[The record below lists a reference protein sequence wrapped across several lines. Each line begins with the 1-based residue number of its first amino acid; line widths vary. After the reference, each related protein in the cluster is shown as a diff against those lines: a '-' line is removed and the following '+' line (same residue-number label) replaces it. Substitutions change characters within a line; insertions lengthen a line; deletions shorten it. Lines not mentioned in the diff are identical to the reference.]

1 MAAPS
6 PLVLVVGMHRSGTS
20 LLGGVLQRL
29 GLALPGRP
37 IAADQHNPAG
47 YFEWDQVVAIQER
60 LLIDLN
66 RWWPS
71 ANGCLPMPD
80 GWMYCRETRLAAEQ
94 LRGLLQVEK
103 ERHQQ
108 LWGLKDPRC
117 SRLLPLWIAMAA
129 DLGLPLHLLLAIRDP
144 REVAMSLVRRDGP
157 ITGMDRNRAQQLW
170 WRHTVEVLHT
180 SAQAS
185 LPLTVIDYGSW
196 FDRPQQQLT
205 RLVHSLPSMQPT
217 EDQRRQALDLIQ
229 PDLRR
234 NRVDQRR
241 PRGQQG
247 LNPAVE
253 RLYRQLVKTR
263 CRSSDP
269 TVSTRATLPRLDPP
283 RQLIVSAPS
292 GVPEPEQLRADPQAW
307 NGWLEHWRHYP
318 APRWFGERPLG
329 IQPRISCCGQAW
341 TDVTPHL
348 LWQHVPLM
356 ELGERGIDHM
366 ASSSHQIHLS
376 VSHSVGGSGLEHLA
390 LNLELPQP
398 DRVSHW
404 LHLLM
409 AQDVI
414 WDPDPARVLLLRAL
428 GLKAW
433 WLDPE
438 ASLNGWLT
446 QPDAVN
452 PTRWATELGLA
463 PVSQGVLLVL
473 GHAGAT
479 FDQALAVEANR
490 GLGGDASSDVPIHYQ
505 PGWSDLEQA
514 TPAAGLAKAG
524 WLQLAS
530 QAAARLIVP
539 TASLPSEWTWLGDV
553 ANRPL
558 ALEPPLSP
566 VEIRAQHAGVPLHAA
581 AEDREL
587 PPTDTLLDR
596 YFGSE
601 SEVEQE
607 AAGAVVVS
615 LFNYAGRITTALD
628 SVVAQSQKSLELIV
642 VDDASTD
649 QGVNVVMRWMEV
661 HANRF
666 VRCSLLRHQRNA
678 GLAVARNTAFTAA
691 KASWCFV
698 LDADNVLYPQAV
710 SACLEVAGQMD
721 DSVAVVHPL
730 LLVEA
735 EAGRPDERRS
745 LVGLDSW
752 QQSKFLRGN
761 YIDAMALIRRSVWDK
776 VGGYTHIEGGWEDYD
791 FWCKLVEAGYHGVQ
805 CPQVLA
811 VYRSHADSMT
821 MHSTM
826 RLQRPL
832 SRTLQA
838 RHPWLELALA
848 RP

>member
-1 MAAPS
+1 MAALS

-20 LLGGVLQRL
+20 LLGGILQRL
-29 GLALPGRP
+29 GLALPGRS
-37 IAADQHNPAG
+37 IAADHHNPAG

-80 GWMYCRETRLAAEQ
+80 GWMHRPEARFAAEQ
-94 LRGLLQVEK
+94 LRRLLHSEK
-103 ERHQQ
+103 ERHKQP
-108 LWGLKDPRC
+108 WGLKDPRC
-117 SRLLPLWIAMAA
+117 SRLLPLWIAIAA
-129 DLGLPLHLLLAIRDP
+129 DLGMPLHLLLAIRDP
-144 REVAMSLVRRDGP
+144 REVAMSLVHRDGP
-157 ITGMDRNRAQQLW
+157 ITGMNYNRAQQLW

-185 LPLTVIDYGSW
+185 LPLTVIDYGRW
-196 FDRPQQQLT
+196 FDRPQQQLA
-205 RLVHSLPSMQPT
+205 RLVHALPSMQPT
-217 EDQRRQALDLIQ
+217 DEQQRQALGLIQ
-229 PDLRR
+229 PDLHR
-234 NRVDQRR
+234 NRVDQRQ
-241 PRGQQG
+241 PRGQQW
-247 LNPAVE
+247 LNPAVQ

-269 TVSTRATLPRLDPP
+269 TIPTRTALPRIDPP

-307 NGWLEHWRHYP
+307 KGWLEQWRHYP
-318 APRWFGERPLG
+318 APRWFADRPLG

-341 TDVTPHL
+341 IDVTPHL

-356 ELGERGIDHM
+356 ELGERGIDHT
-366 ASSSHQIHLS
+366 ASSRHQIHLCA
-376 VSHSVGGSGLEHLA
+376 SHSAVGSGLEHLA
-390 LNLELPQP
+390 LNLELPQA

-404 LHLLM
+404 LNLLL

-414 WDPDPARVLLLRAL
+414 FDPDPARVLLLRAL

-438 ASLNGWLT
+438 APLNGWLS
-446 QPDAVN
+446 QCDAVN
-452 PTRWATELGLA
+452 PSRWATELGLA

-479 FDQALAVEANR
+479 FDQALAVEASR
-490 GLGGDASSDVPIHYQ
+490 GLVGDAALDRPIHYQ
-505 PGWSDLEQA
+505 PGWWDLEHA
-514 TPAAGLAKAG
+514 TPAAGLAMAG
-524 WLQLAS
+524 WLQVAA
-530 QAAARLIVP
+530 QVAARLIVP
-539 TASLPSEWTWLGDV
+539 TESLPSEWRWLCDV
-553 ANRPL
+553 ANRAL

-566 VEIRAQHAGVPLHAA
+566 AEIRAQHSGVPLHAA
-581 AEDREL
+581 AEDRAL

-596 YFGSE
+596 YSERE
-601 SEVEQE
+601 SEMEQE
-607 AAGAVVVS
+607 AAAAVVVS
-615 LFNYAGRITTALD
+615 LFNYADRITTALN
-628 SVVAQSQKSLELIV
+628 SVVAQSQESLELIV

-649 QGVNVVMRWMEV
+649 HGVEAVMRWMEV

-666 VRCSLLRHQRNA
+666 VRCALLRHQRNA
-678 GLAVARNTAFTAA
+678 GLAAARNTAFAAA
-691 KASWCFV
+691 KAPWCFV

-710 SACLEVAGQMD
+710 SACLGVAVQMD

-761 YIDAMALIRRSVWDK
+761 YIDAMALIRRSAWEK

-805 CPQVLA
+805 CPQLLA

-826 RLQRPL
+826 RLQRSL
-832 SRTLQA
+832 SRTLQD

-848 RP
+848 TP